1 MKKRSKIKRNIIIV
15 MWLLGAFGAGLG
27 CIPIMLCGV
36 VGFVIAFVEY
46 DAIDWGEDEDD
57 D

>member
-1 MKKRSKIKRNIIIV
+1 MKNLVLALIFI
-15 MWLLGAFGAGLG
+15 GAFGMGLG
-27 CIPIMLCGV
+27 CIPIMLFGV